1 MVAVPNPV
9 GGHFAHYNLCF
20 AGPNR
25 HNNLC
30 VEKSHTIFGTVMV
43 MFASARIYFLQFI
56 LGRYATRYL
65 SGGLKNVYGK

>member
-9 GGHFAHYNLCF
+9 VGHFAHYNLCF
-20 AGPNR
+20 AG

-43 MFASARIYFLQFI
+43 MFASAGIYFLQFI

-65 SGGLKNVYGK
+65 SGGLNNVYGK